1 MAYATVAELKRY
13 LPQVTDSGEDALLW
27 TILERATD
35 MVDDHLGFSF
45 AAYGATA
52 TERDVWS
59 GNGGD
64 YLLLPAYKSGSLA
77 SVYLVTDRGG
87 DSEDDTTEVDDY
99 TEDERW
105 RLWRAAKWPRRT
117 WYRCTAIWGPG
128 AAPESIKEVTIE
140 IAVNIWRGRDA
151 GAFDRSGAEGGGSI
165 AYARA
170 LTWSQRSA
178 IDRVKYQFYGAWP
191 AR

>member
-1 MAYATVAELKRY
+1 MAYATVAILKQY
-13 LPQVTDSGEDALLW
+13 LPQLTGSEHDALL
-27 TILERATD
+27 TSILNRATRL
-35 MVDDHLGFSF
+35 VDDVLGFSF
-45 AAYGATA
+45 AAYGASA

-64 YLLLPAYKSGSLA
+64 YLLLPAYKAASLA

-87 DSEDDTTEVDDY
+87 DSEADTTEVDDY

-128 AAPESIKEVTIE
+128 PVPDSIVEVTLE
-140 IAVNIWRGRDA
+140 IAVNIWRGQDA
-151 GAFDRSGAEGGGSI
+151 GQFDRSGAEGGGSI
-165 AYARA
+165 AYSRN
-170 LTWSQRSA
+170 LTWAQRSA
-178 IDRVKYQFYGAWP
+178 IDRVRMQYWGAWP

>member
-1 MAYATVAELKRY
+1 MAYATVQQLKKY
-13 LPQVTDSGEDALLW
+13 LPQVTDAGEDPLLS
-27 TILERATD
+27 TILDRATD
-35 MVDDHLGFSF
+35 LVDDALGFSF
-45 AAYGATA
+45 AAYGSTK

-64 YLLLPAYKSGSLA
+64 YLLLPAYKSGSLD

-87 DSEDDTTEVDDY
+87 DYEDDTTEVDDY

-105 RLWRAAKWPRRT
+105 RLWRGAKWPRRT
-117 WYRCTAIWGPG
+117 WYRCKAIWGPG
-128 AAPESIKEVTIE
+128 AAPESIIEVTIE

-170 LTWSQRSA
+170 LTWSQRNA
-178 IDRVKYQFYGAWP
+178 IDRVKMQFLGAWP
-191 AR
+191 PK

>member
-1 MAYATVAELKRY
+1 MAYATVVQLKGY
-13 LPQVTDSGEDALLW
+13 LPQVTSGEDSLLS
-27 TILERATD
+27 TILDRATG

-45 AAYGATA
+45 AAYGVTA

-59 GNGGD
+59 GNGGE

-77 SVYLVTDRGG
+77 SVYLVSQRGTA
-87 DSEDDTTEVDDY
+87 DEDDTDEVDDY

-105 RLWRAAKWPRRT
+105 RLWRAAGWPRRT
-117 WYRCTAIWGPG
+117 WYRVTAIWGPG
-128 AAPESIKEVTIE
+128 AVPASIVEVTLE

-170 LTWSQRSA
+170 LTWAQRSA
-178 IDRVKYQFYGAWP
+178 IDKVKYQFLGAWP
-191 AR
+191 QR

>member
-13 LPQVTDSGEDALLW
+13 MPQVTDSGEDPFLSTVLD
-27 TILERATD
+27 RATD

-45 AAYGATA
+45 AAHGATA

-64 YLLLPAYKSGSLA
+64 YLLLPAYKAGSLA

-105 RLWRAAKWPRRT
+105 RLWRAAKWPRRA
-117 WYRCTAIWGPG
+117 WYRCSAIWGPG
-128 AAPESIKEVTIE
+128 TAPESIKEVTIE

-178 IDRVKYQFYGAWP
+178 IDRVRMQFWGAWP